1 MSQKERTVQ
10 FLYAKT
16 NNYGLSKDVAVLTAL
31 FHKAGRFRCSSVD
44 PHEPPKSCDIQVH
57 LEVPI
62 YANVPWATVNVLLVN
77 PEYYAPEAFD
87 PYLSAF
93 DAVVVR
99 DRAAVDLFAARG
111 MTVIHLPG
119 IGVHSATQN
128 SRQIGTGAPGSNIK
142 RSKMELEGWLWVI
155 GGSARKM
162 AAARAFL
169 PLVEAHDQPIKIITN
184 REDYAVELRRL
195 APANVTVE
203 RDFLELE
210 ELQFLQKNYKGHIV
224 VSEAEG
230 FSHAAAEA
238 RAVGALVLAT
248 RLPVLM
254 EHSHEES
261 TVYMGDN
268 ATSKGHYYAVD
279 CSTFSRDQ
287 WIVAQGRLESFKP
300 SLAIE
305 EESRKAAT
313 DRWIQKI
320 GELRGLCDQLLETTG
335 VRHLPPVLEVAD
347 LPPISIVT
355 LTYNRRKFIDLAFHN
370 LMWSDYPL
378 DKIEWIVVEDSDHD
392 QSASDKIS
400 AFASRCEERPN
411 NTFKVVYVPLAR
423 RTPVGEK
430 RNIGCERA
438 TNDIILFMDDDD
450 HYPTTSFRRRVSWLI
465 KGRSAVEQR
474 AVGCTMMA
482 MYDLIKGTSA
492 VNVPPWGLPLSQRLS
507 EASLAFRKSFWEER
521 RFPAINVA
529 EGEDWIKGREAEF
542 LEIPPQQILV
552 AMNHGGNIGGRK
564 MPSDAKPSCFW
575 GFSPEM
581 LKFLHGL
588 AGMVVEFNDV
598 AAGSGGAKKKR
609 V

>member
-1 MSQKERTVQ
+1 MSKKERTVQ

-16 NNYGLSKDVAVLTAL
+16 NNYGLSKDVAVLTSL
-31 FHKAGRFRCSSVD
+31 FHKAGHFRCSSAD

-77 PEYYAPEAFD
+77 PEYYVPEAFD
-87 PYLSAF
+87 PYLAAF

-99 DRAAVDLFAARG
+99 DRASVDLFAARG
-111 MTVIHLPG
+111 ITAVHLPG
-119 IGVHSATQN
+119 IGIA
-128 SRQIGTGAPGSNIK
+128 GPGSNIK
-142 RSKMELEGWLWVI
+142 KAKVAPEGWLYVI

-169 PLVEAHDQPIKIITN
+169 PLVDADDQPIKIITN
-184 REDYAVELRRL
+184 REDYAAELRRL

-224 VSEAEG
+224 LSEAEG

-238 RAVGALVLAT
+238 RANGALVLAS
-248 RLPVLM
+248 RLPVLI
-254 EHSHEES
+254 EHSDEAS
-261 TVYMGDN
+261 TVYMGAD
-268 ATSKGHYYAVD
+268 ATLKGHYYEAD
-279 CSTFSRDQ
+279 CSTFRRDEWVKAQ
-287 WIVAQGRLESFKP
+287 ERLAGFKMAAAAPTEDVARQSWLQNIEELRNICNSRLE
-300 SLAIE
+300 E
-305 EESRKAAT
+305 R
-313 DRWIQKI
+313 
-320 GELRGLCDQLLETTG
+320 G
-335 VRHLPPVLEVAD
+335 VRHLPPVVEVAD

-400 AFASRCEERPN
+400 AFTSRCEDRPN
-411 NTFKVVYVPLAR
+411 NTFRVVYVPLTKK
-423 RTPVGEK
+423 TPVGEK
-430 RNIGCERA
+430 RNIGCGRA

-450 HYPTTSFRRRVSWLI
+450 HYPTTSFRRRVAWLT
-465 KGRSAVEQR
+465 KHESRAVENSEPPR

-482 MYDLIKGTSA
+482 MYDLRRGASA
-492 VNVPPWGLPLSQRLS
+492 VNVPPWGLPVGQRLS

-521 RFPAINVA
+521 SFPATNVA
-529 EGEDWIKGREAEF
+529 EGEGWLIGREQEF
-542 LEIPPQQILV
+542 IEIPPQQILV
-552 AMNHGGNIGGRK
+552 AMNHGGNVGGRK
-564 MPSDAKPSCFW
+564 MPPDAKPSCFW
-575 GFSPEM
+575 GFTPEM

-588 AGMVVEFNDV
+588 AGMVVEFDDIK
-598 AAGSGGAKKKR
+598 SGGAGGSAGRKKHA
-609 V
+609 

>member
-1 MSQKERTVQ
+1 MSKEKERTVN

-16 NNYGLSKDVAVLTAL
+16 NNYGLSKDVAVLTSL
-31 FHKAGRFRCSSVD
+31 FHKAGRFRCSSAD

-77 PEYYAPEAFD
+77 PEYYSPEAFD
-87 PYLSAF
+87 PYLHAF

-99 DRAAVDLFAARG
+99 DRASVDVFAGRG
-111 MTVIHLPG
+111 INVVHLPG
-119 IGVHSATQN
+119 LGV
-128 SRQIGTGAPGSNIK
+128 GGPGSNIK
-142 RSKMELEGWLWVI
+142 KAKVEFEGWLWVI

-169 PLVEAHDQPIKIITN
+169 PLVEADDQPIKIITN

-195 APANVTVE
+195 APTNVTVE

-224 VSEAEG
+224 ISEAEG

-238 RAVGALVLAT
+238 RANGALVLAS
-248 RLPVLM
+248 RLPVLI
-254 EHSHEES
+254 EHSDEAN
-261 TVYMGDN
+261 TVYMGAD
-268 ATSKGHYYAVD
+268 ATLKGHYHEVD
-279 CSTFSRDQ
+279 CSTFRRDD
-287 WIVAQGRLESFKP
+287 WLKAQESLEGFKP
-300 SLAIE
+300 SATDEEARRQAFTVQWLAKIE
-305 EESRKAAT
+305 ELRSLCNSR
-313 DRWIQKI
+313 
-320 GELRGLCDQLLETTG
+320 LEKNG
-335 VRHLPPVLEVAD
+335 VRHLPPVVEAAD

-378 DKIEWIVVEDSDHD
+378 DKIEWIVVEDSDND

-400 AFASRCEERPN
+400 AFKSRCEERPN
-411 NTFKVVYVPLAR
+411 NTFSVVYVPLAKK
-423 RTPVGEK
+423 TPVGEK
-430 RNIGCERA
+430 RNIGCGRA

-450 HYPTTSFRRRVSWLI
+450 HYPTTSFRRRVAWLL
-465 KGRSAVEQR
+465 RSPSR

-482 MYDLIKGTSA
+482 MYDLLRGTSA
-492 VNVPPWGLPLSQRLS
+492 VNVPPWGLPLGQRLS

-521 RFPAINVA
+521 SFPATNVA
-529 EGEDWIKGREAEF
+529 EGESWLKGRENEF
-542 LEIPPQQILV
+542 VEIPPQQILV
-552 AMNHGGNIGGRK
+552 AMNHGSNIGGRK
-564 MPSDAKPSCFW
+564 MPADAKPSCFW

-588 AGMVVEFNDV
+588 AGMVVEFDDIKGGG
-598 AAGSGGAKKKR
+598 GSGGASKKKHA
-609 V
+609 